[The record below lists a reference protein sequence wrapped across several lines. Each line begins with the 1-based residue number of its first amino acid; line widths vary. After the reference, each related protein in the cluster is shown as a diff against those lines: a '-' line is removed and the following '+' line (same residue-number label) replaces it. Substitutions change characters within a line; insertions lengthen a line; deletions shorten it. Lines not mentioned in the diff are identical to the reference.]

1 MIALIALAALT
12 IVLGVLV
19 GVTALLVAIIKSF
32 IRLMRGPRSATAAG
46 SPAGRGAAVRDDEQ
60 EFQRIVAWEWPNQ

>member
-12 IVLGVLV
+12 FVLGVLV
-19 GVTALLVAIIKSF
+19 GVTALLVTIIKAII
-32 IRLMRGPRSATAAG
+32 RVTRGPRPATVTG